1 MSRTPSRQR
10 RALRIAAAYTVLA
23 VLWITASD
31 TVLGIVADARTVAQL
46 GTVKGLVFVVLTGG
60 LLYAALLT
68 APPAST
74 TAAGPQDE
82 PAPAP
87 RALSPVP
94 WIVLAAALALIGTVA
109 WSCLQAYSAQVTTRL
124 GRELGTLGALQADT
138 VSRWITARRGDLEYA
153 SRFPSLQSHLG
164 GSGEPDGQALDRLDA
179 FRKHHGFDALQ
190 VLDRSLRAPG
200 SAAATPLE
208 PALQAAAQ
216 AALRQATPTLVGQTG
231 GGEDQPARVSWVVPV
246 LDATPGAN
254 RVLGVM
260 VGQLAADAALARRLQ
275 HAPAG
280 PPAVDTLLMLPG
292 GQVMTAVTGRGAA
305 SSPLAVGAPPAGDNA
320 AEPGLRPWKDARGL
334 ERLYVRQ
341 PVPGTPWTLVNSV
354 ARDEALQ
361 PIRQARLT
369 VGVLTLVCIAAA
381 GVFFLALRQRDRL
394 VAELEA
400 MARRQE
406 VERARLRAA
415 QAEAAVSASEDKFRS
430 YMEHA
435 PVGVMVLDSQGRV
448 VEVNDCA
455 LGLLDCAAPPI
466 GKRLL
471 RAVHLT
477 QPQAMLATWSRLRAH
492 GHARTE
498 TAVTCRDGSQRWLW
512 LTATRLGH
520 DSYLG
525 FFADIT
531 RMKQEELRLRRAEA
545 VFNNTLEG
553 LVITDIHAQVVAVNP
568 AFSMLTGYSEQELVG
583 RNMRVLSSGR
593 QDEQFYAAMWRRLTT
608 AGTWQGEMWNRRK
621 SGEIYPL
628 RLSINAV
635 RDPQGRVVNY
645 VGACTDITQAKE
657 SERALHHLAHHDAL
671 TGLPNR
677 LMLSSLLD
685 HAIQRARR
693 AGTLGAVLML
703 DLDRFKTVNDSLGH
717 PAGDELLQIVAARL
731 RRSLREADTLARLG
745 GDEFAVLLEDMHDP
759 QDAAVVAGHLI
770 ESCAQPVVLGDG
782 HEVYVG
788 VSIGISLIPT
798 DGDEGHELMQAA
810 DAALYGAKGNGRGVY
825 HFYTD
830 SLTRQAQQRLDTESR
845 LRRALERNELELHYQ
860 PLVRVADRRIRGV
873 EALVRWRDPQRGLV
887 PPGEFIPLAE
897 ETGLIVPMGHWI
909 LREAARQM
917 SAWLAEGLPVETMAV
932 NLSAQHFAQVGLD
945 GELAAILADTGLP
958 ARALELEIT
967 ETALMDANRATEQL
981 HRLKALGVTLAIDD
995 FGTGYSSLA
1004 YLSRFPLDKLKVDRS
1019 FVKDLP
1025 HDATEVEIASAVIQ
1039 LARALGLEVL
1049 AEGVEN
1055 EEQLAFLR
1063 ERGCDLAQGF
1073 LFARPLPA
1081 DQLAELLAREPGEQA
1096 APRSATV

>member
-1 MSRTPSRQR
+1 MPQTPSRQR
-10 RALRIAAAYTVLA
+10 RALRIAGAYTVLA

-31 TVLGIVADARTVAQL
+31 AVLGIVTDARTVAQL
-46 GTVKGLVFVVLTGG
+46 GTVKGLVFAALTGG

-68 APPAST
+68 TPPAAA
-74 TAAGPQDE
+74 AAGAPDE
-82 PAPAP
+82 LDASP
-87 RALSPVP
+87 RALNPVP

-109 WSCLQAYSAQVTTRL
+109 WGGLQAYSTEVTARL

-138 VSRWITARRGDLEYA
+138 VSRWIGARRGDLEYA
-153 SRFPSLQSHLG
+153 SRFPSLQSYLG
-164 GSGEPDGQALDRLDA
+164 GGGASPDALAPARLDA
-179 FRKHHGFDALQ
+179 FRKHHGFDTLQ
-190 VLDRSLRAPG
+190 VLDRALRSPG
-200 SAAATPLE
+200 TAAAVPLE
-208 PALQAAAQ
+208 PAVQAAAQ
-216 AALRQATPTLVGQTG
+216 GALRQAMPALVGQVG
-231 GGEDQPARVSWVVPV
+231 DGEDRSARVAWVVPV
-246 LDATPGAN
+246 FDATPGAN
-254 RVLGVM
+254 RVLGVLI
-260 VGQLAADAALARRLQ
+260 GQLTADAALARRLQ
-275 HAPAG
+275 HSPAG

-292 GQVMTAVTGRGAA
+292 GQVLTALHGGGAGTA
-305 SSPLAVGAPPAGDNA
+305 LAAGAPPAVDTA
-320 AEPGLRPWKDARGL
+320 ATAGLLPWKDERGRD
-334 ERLYVRQ
+334 RLYVRQ
-341 PVPGTPWTLVNSV
+341 AVPGTPWVLINSV

-369 VGVLTLVCIAAA
+369 VGALTLVCIAAA

-394 VAELEA
+394 SAALEA

-435 PVGVMVLDSQGRV
+435 PVGVMVVDSQGRV

-455 LGLLDCAAPPI
+455 LGLLDCDASPI
-466 GKRLL
+466 GERLL
-471 RAVHLT
+471 RAVRLT
-477 QPQAMLATWSRLRAH
+477 QPQTMLATWRNLRAH
-492 GHARTE
+492 GHARAE

-512 LTATRLGH
+512 LTATRLSH

-568 AFSMLTGYSEQELVG
+568 AFSMITGYSEQELVG

-593 QDEQFYAAMWRRLTT
+593 QDQEFYAAMWRKLAT

-657 SERALHHLAHHDAL
+657 SERALDHLAHHDAL

-693 AGTLGAVLML
+693 ASTLGAVLML

-717 PAGDELLQIVAARL
+717 PAGDELLQIVATRL

-759 QDAAVVAGHLI
+759 QDAAVVANHLI
-770 ESCAQPVVLGDG
+770 QSCAQPVALGDG

-788 VSIGISLIPT
+788 VSIGISLFLT
-798 DGDEGHELMQAA
+798 DGDDGHELMQAA
-810 DAALYGAKGNGRGVY
+810 DAALYSAKGNGRGTY

-845 LRRALERNELELHYQ
+845 LRRALERHELELHYQ
-860 PLVRVADRRIRGV
+860 PLVGVADRCIRGV

-917 SAWLAEGLPVETMAV
+917 SAWLAEGLPVQTMAV
-932 NLSAQHFAQVGLD
+932 NLSAQHFAQAGLD

-958 ARALELEIT
+958 AQALELEIT
-967 ETALMDANRATEQL
+967 ETALMDASRATEQL

-1025 HDATEVEIASAVIQ
+1025 HDATDVEIASAVIQ

-1055 EEQLAFLR
+1055 EAQLAFLR
-1063 ERGCDLAQGF
+1063 EHGCDLAQGF

-1081 DQLAELLAREPGEQA
+1081 DQLAQLLGRRPGEHA
-1096 APRSATV
+1096 APLSATV